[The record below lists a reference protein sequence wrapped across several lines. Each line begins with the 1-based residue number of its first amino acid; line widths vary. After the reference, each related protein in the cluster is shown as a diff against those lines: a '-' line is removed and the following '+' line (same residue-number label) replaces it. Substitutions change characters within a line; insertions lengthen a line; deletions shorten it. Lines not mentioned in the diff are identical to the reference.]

1 MRSAWLTL
9 CLLLILAGGLVAQP
23 VGDSIPRKD
32 DTDIDQVI
40 EDAIIDTQT
49 DDQTDWTFMT
59 DNLQDFRDR
68 PLNLNTAS
76 PDLLLQ
82 LPGMNPIL
90 VNNLVNYI
98 REYGNLTSIYELQA
112 VPGFNA
118 DLFRL
123 ITPYVTV
130 KESQA
135 KDINPGIL
143 HPAGPAFRTVL
154 DEAKHE
160 LLLRTTF
167 TQEQEKGYLPPTINA
182 NGDTSSHYAG
192 NGARYYARYRMRYNQ
207 NFSLAVVGE
216 KDSGEEFK
224 WDPNTGF
231 YGFDYLAGHV
241 AVRDYGRLKR
251 LVVGDFNVQA
261 GQGLILSTG
270 LGFGKGSDAVNAV
283 KRQNL
288 GIMPY
293 ASVNE
298 NQFMRGAAA
307 TVAFGKFYA
316 TGFASRNALDAS
328 VTETNVTDSSDAT
341 DGDEAAFA
349 SALQTSGL
357 HRTASE
363 IANKDA
369 IKENAVGGRVEYKE
383 RWLQVGV
390 THMYQQYDVPIQ
402 PSSASYK
409 LFDFAGDRN
418 YLTGVD
424 FDATYRNFNFFGEV
438 ARSRSGGI
446 GGIGGF
452 LASLT
457 PKVDV
462 ALLFRS
468 FDRDFHSFKAFSF
481 SERPTT
487 SQNERGVYMGLRV
500 SPTSKWTLSTYFDQY
515 SFPWAKYN
523 TSFPSQGNEFLVQ
536 LDYKPSRAMGF
547 QVRFR
552 NDEKQIN
559 GSILPDSQ
567 QVEMLI
573 PTNRKALRFQFSYKL
588 NQNISI
594 RTRVE
599 QAWWRKGTTS
609 APEEQSRGFLA
620 YQDVSYKIGWKWKLT
635 GRFAIFD
642 APDYDARIYAY
653 ENDVLGF
660 FSVPAYY
667 GVGSR
672 YYLIAQYSP
681 HKAVDIWA
689 RVSRSQFFN
698 DKTVGSSLSEI
709 DGNRRTE
716 FKLQVRFTF

>member
-1 MRSAWLTL
+1 MRAASLIALLL
-9 CLLLILAGGLVAQP
+9 CLATGLWAQP
-23 VGDSIPRKD
+23 LRDSVPRRD
-32 DTDIDQVI
+32 ENDIDQTI
-40 EDAIIDTQT
+40 EDAIIDSQS
-49 DDQTDWTFMT
+49 DDQTDWTFLT
-59 DNLQDFRDR
+59 DNLQDLRER

-76 PDLLLQ
+76 PDLLIQ

-98 REYGNLTSIYELQA
+98 REFGKLTSIYELQA
-112 VPGFNA
+112 VPGFNVE
-118 DLFRL
+118 LFRL

-143 HPAGPAFRTVL
+143 HPAGPSLRTVL

-160 LLLRTTF
+160 IILRTSF
-167 TQEQEKGYLPPTINA
+167 TQEQEKGYLPPSINS
-182 NGDTSSHYAG
+182 NGDTASHYAG

-207 NFSLAVVGE
+207 NFSLAIVGE

-224 WDPNTGF
+224 WDPNKSY

-241 AVRDYGRLKR
+241 AIRDYGRLKR

-298 NQFMRGAAA
+298 NQFLRGAAA

-328 VTETNVTDSSDAT
+328 VQADAVADSVDGA

-349 SALQTSGL
+349 SSLQTSGL

-369 IKENAVGGRVEYKE
+369 IKENAIGGRAEFKD
-383 RWLQVGV
+383 RWLQVGI
-390 THMYQQYDVPIQ
+390 THLHQQYDLPIQ
-402 PSSASYK
+402 VDREGYR
-409 LFDFAGDRN
+409 LFDFEGTSN
-418 YLTGVD
+418 YVTGID

-438 ARSRSGGI
+438 ARSKSGGFGGI
-446 GGIGGF
+446 GGL

-457 PKVDV
+457 PKVDLAILV
-462 ALLFRS
+462 RNFE
-468 FDRDFHSFKAFSF
+468 RDFHTTKAFTF

-487 SQNERGVYMGLRV
+487 SQNERGIYTGLRV
-500 SPTSKWTLSTYFDQY
+500 TPSSKWVFSTYFDQF
-515 SFPWAKYN
+515 SFPWSKYN
-523 TSFPSQGNEFLVQ
+523 TSFPSHGNEFLVQ
-536 LDYKPSRAMGF
+536 VDYKPSRALGF

-559 GSILPDSQ
+559 GSMLPDSQ
-567 QVEMLI
+567 QVEVLV

-599 QAWWRKGTTS
+599 QSSWRRGTVD
-609 APEEQSRGFLA
+609 APEEVSKGFIA
-620 YQDVSYKIGWKWKLT
+620 YQDLSWKLGWKWKLT
-635 GRFAIFD
+635 GRFAVFN
-642 APDYDARIYAY
+642 AVDYDARIYAY

-667 GVGSR
+667 GVGTR
-672 YYLIAQYSP
+672 YYGIVQFSP
-681 HKAVDIWA
+681 NREIDIWA
-689 RVSRSQFFN
+689 RVSRSQFSN

-716 FKLQVRFTF
+716 FKLQVRFMF

>member
-1 MRSAWLTL
+1 MKAALLAFCLL
-9 CLLLILAGGLVAQP
+9 CLGGGLLAQP
-23 VGDSIPRKD
+23 GSDSLPRRD
-32 DTDIDQVI
+32 DTDIDQII

-59 DNLQDFRDR
+59 DNLQDFRDK

-90 VNNLVNYI
+90 VNNLINHI
-98 REYGNLTSIYELQA
+98 REYGKLTTIYELQA

-118 DLFRL
+118 ELFRL

-143 HPAGPAFRTVL
+143 HPAGPSPRTVL

-160 LLLRTTF
+160 IILRTTF
-167 TQEQEKGYLPPTINA
+167 TQEQEKGYLPPTVNA

-224 WDPNTGF
+224 WAPQQGF

-241 AVRDYGRLKR
+241 AIRDYGRLKR
-251 LVVGDFNVQA
+251 LVIGDFNVQA
-261 GQGLILSTG
+261 GQGLLLSTG

-328 VTETNVTDSSDAT
+328 VSGGTVADSSDAT

-349 SALQTSGL
+349 SSLQTSGL

-363 IANKDA
+363 LANKDA
-369 IKENAVGGRVEYKE
+369 IKETMVGGRFEYKE
-383 RWLQVGV
+383 RWLQIGATQLV
-390 THMYQQYDVPIQ
+390 QRFDVPIL
-402 PSSASYK
+402 ASNDAYK
-409 LFDFAGDRN
+409 RYDFQGNVN
-418 YLTGVD
+418 YLTGID
-424 FDATYRNFNFFGEV
+424 FDATYKNFNFFGEV
-438 ARSRSGGI
+438 GRSKSGGI
-446 GGIGGF
+446 GAIGGF
-452 LASLT
+452 LASLS

-462 ALLFRS
+462 ALLLRN
-468 FDRDFHSFKAFSF
+468 FDKDFHSFKAFTF

-487 SQNERGVYMGLRV
+487 SQNERGIYMGLRV
-500 SPTSKWTLSTYFDQY
+500 TPTSKWIFSTYFDQF
-515 SFPWAKYN
+515 SFPWSKYN
-523 TSFPSQGNEFLVQ
+523 TAFPSHGNEFLVQ

-567 QVEMLI
+567 QVEMLV

-599 QAWWRKGTTS
+599 QSWWRKGTIE
-609 APEEQSRGFLA
+609 APEEVSKGFLA
-620 YQDVSYKIGWKWKLT
+620 YQDVSWKIGWKWKLT
-635 GRFAIFD
+635 GRFAVFN
-642 APDYDARIYAY
+642 APDYDSRIYAY

-667 GVGSR
+667 GVGTR
-672 YYLIAQYSP
+672 YYAIAQFSP
-681 HKAVDIWA
+681 NRDIDIWA
-689 RVSRSQFFN
+689 RVSRSQFYN

-709 DGNRRTE
+709 EGNRRTE
-716 FKLQVRFTF
+716 FKLQVRFMF